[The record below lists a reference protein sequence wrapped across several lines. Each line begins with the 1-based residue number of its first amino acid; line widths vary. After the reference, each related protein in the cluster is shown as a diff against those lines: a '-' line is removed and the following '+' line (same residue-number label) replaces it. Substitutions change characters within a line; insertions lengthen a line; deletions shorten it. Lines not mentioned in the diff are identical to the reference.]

1 MEWLYDIG
9 DSFILPSNVINNKI
23 KNNIIDRFTNRI
35 CYNVQ
40 IYWIISNMNNFAA
53 MVSNTCDSST

>member
-23 KNNIIDRFTNRI
+23 KTNIIDRLTNRI